1 LHSSARKWLL
11 IVPVAGLVLALDQWS
26 KAWVVR
32 NIPLNQVWVPF
43 PAISRFFWLKHVSN
57 TGAAFGIFPNSRPFL
72 LSASVVV
79 IVAIIAYSRY
89 FSAARWFASLSLGLQ
104 LGGALGNFL
113 DRLRFGSVVDFLDV
127 PYWPTF
133 NVADSSL
140 VVGTLLL
147 AVLVLTEKEE
157 IPVQEAVDA

>member
-1 LHSSARKWLL
+1 MRNNARRWLTIL
-11 IVPVAGLVLALDQWS
+11 PIAGLVLALDQWS

-32 NIPLNQVWVPF
+32 NIPLNQVWVPI
-43 PAISRFFWLKHVSN
+43 PAIGRFFWFKHVTN
-57 TGAAFGIFPNSRPFL
+57 TGAAFGIFPDSRLFL
-72 LSASVVV
+72 LAVSVVV

-89 FSAARWFASLSLGLQ
+89 FPATRWLASLSLALQ

-113 DRLRFGSVVDFLDV
+113 DRLLVGRVVDFLDV
-127 PYWPTF
+127 PYWPIF

-147 AVLVLTEKEE
+147 ALLVLTEKE
-157 IPVQEAVDA
+157 IVPAQELVDA

>member
-1 LHSSARKWLL
+1 MHNSARKWLL
-11 IVPVAGLVLALDQWS
+11 ILPVAGLVLAIDQWS

-32 NIPLNQVWVPF
+32 NIPLNHVWVPF
-43 PAISRFFWLKHVSN
+43 PAISRFFWFKHVSN

-72 LSASVVV
+72 LTVSVVV

-89 FSAARWFASLSLGLQ
+89 FSAARWLASLSLGLQ

-140 VVGTLLL
+140 VLGTLLL
-147 AVLVLTEKEE
+147 ALLVLTEKEGTPAHE
-157 IPVQEAVDA
+157 VVDA